1 MTLYNYINMNLKSS
15 FFKKYFFKYAVAVI
29 FIVLANNVW

>member
-1 MTLYNYINMNLKSS
+1 MTLYDYFNMTLKSS
-15 FFKKYFFKYAVAVI
+15 FFKKYFLKYAVAVI